1 MVTGLG
7 LLSRG
12 RVKVIFDWGSKLI
25 LFIFHRW
32 KFLYSQ
38 NFIVESQPNIN
49 QNENQTIV
57 TIYNLV
63 IRAKTKL
70 G

>member
-32 KFLYSQ
+32 KFLSSQ
-38 NFIVESQPNIN
+38 KCIVESQPNIN
-49 QNENQTIV
+49 HNENQTIV